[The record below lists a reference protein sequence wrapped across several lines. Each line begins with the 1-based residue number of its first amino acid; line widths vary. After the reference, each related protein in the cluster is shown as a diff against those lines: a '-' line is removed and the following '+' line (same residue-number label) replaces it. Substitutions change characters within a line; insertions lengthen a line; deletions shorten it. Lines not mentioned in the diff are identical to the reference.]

1 MFGDRNLKMK
11 IMEEMKIRVYFDY
24 EKVYRSI
31 LRSGMFWEFFPEH
44 TGVWDD
50 DKKDWAEA
58 YEKIFNSI

>member
-1 MFGDRNLKMK
+1 
-11 IMEEMKIRVYFDY
+11 MEKTTIRVDFDY
-24 EKVYRSI
+24 EKAHR
-31 LRSGMFWEFFPEH
+31 LMLGLGLFWEFFPEH